1 MTKVVKF
8 GGSSLADAEQFKKV
22 RAILESDPT
31 RRIVVVSAPGKR
43 FADDVKITDMLLLC
57 QSVQEQGL
65 DLGQMFQKI
74 RTRYKEIVQNLNV
87 DIDIDALLD
96 ETEAQMKKNGTKE
109 LFDKSKLLSG
119 LMKACEKRPVSFES
133 IDNLVNEIEKTVYN
147 LGSNEV
153 SSDRIGDEVMKGL
166 KELDQVA
173 YVRFASVYK
182 EFKDIDTFLAEIERI
197 LGKK

>member
-1 MTKVVKF
+1 MKCVYCGSMDSKVIDSRISEDGASIRRRRECLECGRRFTTYETVERIPVF
-8 GGSSLADAEQFKKV
+8 VIKKDGN
-22 RAILESDPT
+22 R
-31 RRIVVVSAPGKR
+31 
-43 FADDVKITDMLLLC
+43 
-57 QSVQEQGL
+57 
-65 DLGQMFQKI
+65 
-74 RTRYKEIVQNLNV
+74 
-87 DIDIDALLD
+87 
-96 ETEAQMKKNGTKE
+96 E
-109 LFDKSKLLSG
+109 LFDINKVRSG
-119 LMKACEKRPVSFES
+119 IMKACEKRPVSYES
-133 IDNLVNEIEKTVYN
+133 IDTLATEIEKTVYN

>member
-1 MTKVVKF
+1 MKCMYCGCVESKVVDSRTSEDGTSIRRRRECINCGRRF
-8 GGSSLADAEQFKKV
+8 TTYETVERIPVFVIKKDGN
-22 RAILESDPT
+22 R
-31 RRIVVVSAPGKR
+31 
-43 FADDVKITDMLLLC
+43 
-57 QSVQEQGL
+57 
-65 DLGQMFQKI
+65 
-74 RTRYKEIVQNLNV
+74 
-87 DIDIDALLD
+87 
-96 ETEAQMKKNGTKE
+96 E
-109 LFDKSKLLSG
+109 LFDINKVRSG
-119 LMKACEKRPVSFES
+119 IMKACEKRPVSYES
-133 IDNLVNEIEKTVYN
+133 IDTLVTEIEKTVYN

>member
-1 MTKVVKF
+1 MKCVYCGSMDSKVIDSRISDDGTSIRRRRECLECGRRFTTYETVERIPVF
-8 GGSSLADAEQFKKV
+8 VIKKDGN
-22 RAILESDPT
+22 R
-31 RRIVVVSAPGKR
+31 
-43 FADDVKITDMLLLC
+43 
-57 QSVQEQGL
+57 
-65 DLGQMFQKI
+65 
-74 RTRYKEIVQNLNV
+74 
-87 DIDIDALLD
+87 
-96 ETEAQMKKNGTKE
+96 E
-109 LFDKSKLLSG
+109 LFDINKLRSG
-119 LMKACEKRPVSFES
+119 IMKACEKRPVTYES
-133 IDNLVNEIEKTVYN
+133 INKLVTEIEKTVYN

>member
-1 MTKVVKF
+1 MHN
-8 GGSSLADAEQFKKV
+8 
-22 RAILESDPT
+22 R
-31 RRIVVVSAPGKR
+31 
-43 FADDVKITDMLLLC
+43 
-57 QSVQEQGL
+57 
-65 DLGQMFQKI
+65 
-74 RTRYKEIVQNLNV
+74 
-87 DIDIDALLD
+87 
-96 ETEAQMKKNGTKE
+96 E
-109 LFDKSKLLSG
+109 LFDINKLRSG
-119 LMKACEKRPVSFES
+119 IMKACEKRPVSYER
-133 IDNLVNEIEKTVYN
+133 IDNLVTEIEKTVYN

>member
-1 MTKVVKF
+1 MKCVYCGSMDSKVIDSRISDDGTSIRRRRECLECGRRFTTYETVERIPVF
-8 GGSSLADAEQFKKV
+8 VIKKDGN
-22 RAILESDPT
+22 R
-31 RRIVVVSAPGKR
+31 
-43 FADDVKITDMLLLC
+43 
-57 QSVQEQGL
+57 
-65 DLGQMFQKI
+65 
-74 RTRYKEIVQNLNV
+74 
-87 DIDIDALLD
+87 
-96 ETEAQMKKNGTKE
+96 E
-109 LFDKSKLLSG
+109 LFDINKLRSG
-119 LMKACEKRPVSFES
+119 IMKACEKRPVSYER
-133 IDNLVNEIEKTVYN
+133 IDNLVTEIEKTVYN